1 MTMRETDAVTDD
13 PVTGEPVL
21 DRSHLP
27 LERRIEAILMVADE
41 PQGAVHLATALH
53 APVRDVKAAIESL
66 RADYDG
72 LGDGPERGFELREV
86 GGGWRVYVRAAYDV
100 DAADFVLT
108 QQPTRLSQAALETLA
123 VIAYKQPITRGAV
136 AAIRAVNVDSVVRT
150 LLGRGL
156 IREAFADAETGA
168 IHYETSEL
176 LLTQLGL
183 NSLDELPPISPLLPD
198 GEEELGL

>member
-1 MTMRETDAVTDD
+1 MTMRETDAVEEA
-13 PVTGEPVL
+13 VV

-41 PQGAVHLATALH
+41 PQGAVHLATALR
-53 APVRDVKAAIESL
+53 APVKDVKAAIEAL

-72 LGDGPERGFELREV
+72 RPVGDRPAGPERGFELREV
-86 GGGWRVYVRAAYDV
+86 GGGWRVYVRATYDV